1 MPFVA
6 GDPRINRKG
15 RIDKKEVVEERVPT
29 NRSER
34 ERELSMLLRKLKPHV
49 ADAVMT
55 AAKIMK
61 NESAVE
67 HNRLRAATI
76 LLEAYRTLTLDVYNP
91 KNDQFDEET
100 PDVDADG
107 NDVSPVFSLKVVGKE

>member
-1 MPFVA
+1 MAFQK

-15 RIDKKEVVEERVPT
+15 RIDKKEVVEEKVST

-61 NESAVE
+61 NEAAVE

-91 KNDQFDEET
+91 KNDQFDDQGE
-100 PDVDADG
+100 DG
-107 NDVSPVFSLKVVGKE
+107 SEDTAPTFSLKVVQ